1 MGNARVMVDSVQAA
15 AETLVVVLE
24 YARKNKDD
32 FEFGPL
38 NAELVMR
45 TGLYLDGNI
54 DKVLDEVLD
63 VSGAILAT

>member
-1 MGNARVMVDSVQAA
+1 MVDSVQAA

-24 YARKNKDD
+24 YARKSRDN

-38 NAELVMR
+38 NADLVMR